1 MTLFEKIEKLP
12 PDGEFY
18 KNATK
23 GTYLRV
29 ASKLQALGMADDE
42 IIELLGDLYNA
53 TASEFGG

>member
-12 PDGEFY
+12 TDGEFY

-29 ASKLQALGMADDE
+29 AGKLQALGMTDDE
-42 IIELLGDLYNA
+42 IVELIGDLYNA
-53 TASEFGG
+53 TASEFGA